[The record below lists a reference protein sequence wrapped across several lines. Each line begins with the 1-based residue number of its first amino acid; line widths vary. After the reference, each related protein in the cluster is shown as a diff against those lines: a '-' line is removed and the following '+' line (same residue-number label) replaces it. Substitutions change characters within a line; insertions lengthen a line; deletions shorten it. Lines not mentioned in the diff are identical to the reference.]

1 MSYETR
7 KLPKKTI
14 VIISI
19 IIALGVFIF
28 IWLEVLKNQKFNEVL
43 SDLGHKDIKNLKV
56 VNRINVEDNMTLIDK
71 LENGTRLN
79 YEDGVK
85 LFDLDVLTLG
95 DYANKI
101 RVAKHQKKTYFNIN
115 RHINPTNICKDVCQ
129 FCAYSASRKNPDQ
142 YTLSHEEILE
152 TVKNSSKNGIKEVH
166 IVSAHNPHTG
176 LEWYMDI
183 FKKIKKDFPNIHIK
197 ALTAAEIH
205 FLSTQYNLSY
215 EELIDTMI
223 KSGVD
228 SMPGGGAEI
237 FDEKVRKRICGGKVS
252 SEQWLEIHKLWH
264 NKGKKSNATM
274 LFGHI
279 ETRENRVDHILRLRE
294 LQDITGGFNAFIPL
308 VFQTENNYLKVKEP
322 VTANEILKTYS
333 VSRILLDNI
342 PNIKAYWATSTVK
355 LALIAQE
362 FGANDVD
369 GTIEKESIQS
379 AAGAKSKHGVAQN
392 EFVDL
397 IKNSGFIPV
406 ERDSVYNELKIY

>member
-1 MSYETR
+1 
-7 KLPKKTI
+7 
-14 VIISI
+14 
-19 IIALGVFIF
+19 
-28 IWLEVLKNQKFNEVL
+28 
-43 SDLGHKDIKNLKV
+43 
-56 VNRINVEDNMTLIDK
+56 MTLEEK
-71 LENGTRLN
+71 LEKNIRLDF
-79 YEDGVK
+79 EDGVK
-85 LFDLDVLTLG
+85 LYDLDIITLG
-95 DYANKI
+95 YYANKI
-101 RVAKHQKKTYFNIN
+101 REQKHQKKTYFNIN

-129 FCAYSASRKNPDQ
+129 FCAYSATRKNPNQ
-142 YTLSHEEILE
+142 YTLTHEEMIQ
-152 TVKNSSKNGIKEVH
+152 TVRNSSKNGIKEVH

-176 LEWYMDI
+176 LQWYMDI
-183 FKKIKKDFPNIHIK
+183 FKKIKKEFPSIHIK

-205 FLSTQYNLSY
+205 FLSSEYKLSY

-237 FDEKVRKRICGGKVS
+237 FDEKIRKRICGGKVS
-252 SEQWLEIHKLWH
+252 SEDWLKIHELWH
-264 NKGKKSNATM
+264 KRGKKSNATM

-279 ETRENRVDHILRLRE
+279 ESKEHRVDHILRLRD
-294 LQDITGGFNAFIPL
+294 LQDKTGGFNAFIPL

-322 VTANEILKTYS
+322 ITANEILKTYAI
-333 VSRILLDNI
+333 SRLLLDNI

-379 AAGAKSKHGVAQN
+379 AAGAASKNGVSVG
-392 EFVDL
+392 EFIDL

-406 ERDSVYNELKIY
+406 ERDSIYNELKTY